1 MKIDFGTHIEG
12 HLIDSAFTVAFEP
25 KFENLL
31 KASQDATNA
40 GIKMAGIDVRLCDV
54 GEAIQEAMESWEV
67 EIDGKTYPVKSIDN
81 LCGHSIEQYKIHAGK
96 TVPCVKDDTD
106 PSIKM
111 EEVKSLV
118 TLGRAVRD
126 RDIRLHR
133 QGYYL

>member
-40 GIKMAGIDVRLCDV
+40 GIQAAGIDARLCDV
-54 GEAIQEAMESWEV
+54 GAAIQEAMESWEV
-67 EIDGKTYPVKSIDN
+67 EIDGKIYPVKSVDN
-81 LCGHSIEQYKIHAGK
+81 LCGHSIEQYQIHAAHS
-96 TVPCVKDDTD
+96 VPCVKDDETD

-111 EEVKSLV
+111 KEVMLNLS
-118 TLGRAVRD
+118 GRT
-126 RDIRLHR
+126 IRH
-133 QGYYL
+133 